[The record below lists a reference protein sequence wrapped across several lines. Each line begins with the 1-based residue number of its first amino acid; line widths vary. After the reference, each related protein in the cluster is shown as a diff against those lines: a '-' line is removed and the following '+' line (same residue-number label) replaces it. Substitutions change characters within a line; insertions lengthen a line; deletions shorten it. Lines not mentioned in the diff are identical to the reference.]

1 MTRSTG
7 WRLLLS
13 HLPHTVG
20 AVALCGLAT
29 ACSSGGSS
37 DDPPAQAS
45 CPDLSAVTCPAT
57 PPSYKTDVQPILQN
71 RCYGC
76 HGPGGVE
83 VASVNLTDYADV
95 QRLRGDVVFQIT
107 TCVMPPAD
115 AGQPTA
121 AERTTVDE
129 WVQCNAPNN

>member
-1 MTRSTG
+1 MKRGIGLRSLLR
-7 WRLLLS
+7 RLARA
-13 HLPHTVG
+13 VG
-20 AVALCGLAT
+20 ALALGGLAT
-29 ACSSGGSS
+29 ACSGGSS
-37 DDPPAQAS
+37 SDGPAQPS

-83 VASVNLTDYADV
+83 VASINLTDYADV
-95 QRLRGDVVFQIT
+95 QRLRSDVVFQVT
-107 TCVMPPAD
+107 TCLMPPPD

-121 AERTTVDE
+121 GERTAIDE